1 MEPISTALVIK
12 AAIAAI
18 TAALAIA
25 AVAYVTWKAFYAFV
39 EKAVNQKNLKSK
51 LHKFDS
57 LIEEIVAKA
66 KRVYKENEWWI
77 KIVVRAYDENGN
89 KAKLDEGLLSMDSA
103 PYDVQETLNNG
114 QEIKEVFAVEYTYT

>member
-18 TAALAIA
+18 TTALAIA

-66 KRVYKENEWWI
+66 KRVYKDNEWWI